1 MELDGHMLD
10 TLLLNLQVFAPALN
24 ATAADIIN
32 VFVQHIKV
40 GLIS

>member
-24 ATAADIIN
+24 ATADIIN

>member
-10 TLLLNLQVFAPALN
+10 TLLLNLQEFAPALN
-24 ATAADIIN
+24 ATADIIN
-32 VFVQHIKV
+32 VFVQLIKI